1 MPSPSPHRQSFSELR
16 GIPPSPRASRQL
28 SLSSAG
34 IQELLNNPPRSGAAD
49 PKFAGRDWHDI
60 VVGELVD
67 LKDLHFVEVDTGIED
82 ATNVSSHPSFMFF
95 HYLIEHLV

>member
-49 PKFAGRDWHDI
+49 PKFVGRDWHDI

-82 ATNVSSHPSFMFF
+82 ATNVSSHPSFMFI
-95 HYLIEHLV
+95 HYLIKRLV